1 MKKMISALLALLFVF
16 TLVAS
21 PALAADSPKKMKIA
35 FCTWAGYA
43 PLFIAKENGYFADQ
57 GYDVELVI
65 IEDESTYGAAF
76 VSNSIQGLGQVLDRD
91 IIQFDAGAP
100 EQYVCTMDASTG
112 GDGLVATA
120 EIQTVDDLAGKTV
133 ALDKSATSYFFF
145 LQVLADS
152 NITEDQINIV
162 EMGNDEAGEAFLAGR
177 VDAAVTWEPALSNC
191 SEREGGHILVSS
203 AEYPKAIIDVLT
215 VSTKFAEQNPEVF
228 DVLYSCWCQAVDYL
242 NANFEEGC
250 AIMAAGLDLEAEEVM
265 DECAGITFYD
275 AAMNEAFND
284 TSTEQNVYEIA
295 CMAAD
300 FWVQKGYMKSADVS
314 GFFPTLNLAA

>member
-1 MKKMISALLALLFVF
+1 MKKMISATLALLLVF
-16 TLVAS
+16 TLIAS
-21 PALAADSPKKMKIA
+21 PALAADNTKKMKIA

-76 VSNSIQGLGQVLDRD
+76 VSNSIQALGQVLDRD
-91 IIQFDAGAP
+91 IIQYDAGAP

-120 EIQTVDDLAGKTV
+120 EIQSVDDLAGKTV

-152 NITEDQINIV
+152 NITEEQINIV

-203 AEYPKAIIDVLT
+203 ADYPKAIIDVLT

-228 DVLYSCWCQAVDYL
+228 DVLYSSWCQAVDYL

-250 AIMAAGLDLEAEEVM
+250 AIMAAGLDLETEEVM

-284 TSTEQNVYEIA
+284 TANEQNVYEIA

-314 GFFPTLNLAA
+314 GFFPTLNLPA

>member
-1 MKKMISALLALLFVF
+1 MKKMISAILALLFVF
-16 TLVAS
+16 TLIAS
-21 PALAADSPKKMKIA
+21 PALAADNAKKMKIA

-43 PLFIAKENGYFADQ
+43 PLFIAKENGYFAEQ

-91 IIQFDAGAP
+91 IIQYDAGAP

-250 AIMAAGLDLEAEEVM
+250 AIMAAGLDLEPEEVM

-284 TSTEQNVYEIA
+284 VTTEQNVYEIA
-295 CMAAD
+295 YMAAD
-300 FWVQKGYMKSADVS
+300 FWVQKGYMKSADVA
-314 GFFPTLNLAA
+314 GFFPTLNFAA